1 MNLVIDVGNS
11 AIKLAVFKKNQI
23 LSKSI
28 IKHDALEIGYIELH
42 KQFEIRKT
50 IVCSVTNLNAS
61 EEQFLKNQDHI
72 LFLDNKTSVPF
83 TNLYATPETLGADR
97 IALISEATFKYP
109 KQAVLV
115 IDAGSCI
122 TYDYKNEKDEY
133 LGGAIS
139 PGLSMRYKAVH
150 YFTGKLP
157 LLSRDSSHKFIGNTT
172 NSAIHAG
179 IENGIVFEM
188 NGMIDKYLAENEK
201 LTIILTGGD
210 AEYLRHHLKNCIFAN
225 SNFLLEGLNDILDY
239 N

>member
-11 AIKLAVFKKNQI
+11 SIKLAVFENKQM
-23 LSKSI
+23 LFKSVVN
-28 IKHDALEIGYIELH
+28 HNALESEYIGLKGKFKIH
-42 KQFEIRKT
+42 KT
-50 IVCSVTNLNAS
+50 IVCSVTNLDGR
-61 EEQFLKNQDHI
+61 EVEFFKNQNHI
-72 LFLDNKTSVPF
+72 LFLDAQTRLPF
-83 TNLYATPETLGADR
+83 VNLYATPETLGADR
-97 IALISEATFKYP
+97 IALIGEAAFKYP
-109 KQAVLV
+109 EQAVLV

-122 TYDYKNEKDEY
+122 TYDYKNERNEY

-150 YFTGKLP
+150 HFTGKLP
-157 LLSRDSSHKFIGNTT
+157 LLSHGSTHKLIGNTT
-172 NSAIHAG
+172 ASAIHSG
-179 IENGIVFEM
+179 VENGIIFEI
-188 NGMIDKYLAENEK
+188 NGMIGKYLAENEK

>member
-11 AIKLAVFKKNQI
+11 AVKLAVFQKKQI
-23 LSKSI
+23 IYKSI
-28 IKHDALEIGYIELH
+28 IEHGTLEVAFIELRN
-42 KQFEIRKT
+42 QFEIRKT
-50 IVCSVTNLNAS
+50 IVCSVTNLGAG
-61 EEQFLKNQDHI
+61 EEHFLKTQDFI
-72 LFLDNKTSVPF
+72 LFLDNHTNVPF
-83 TNLYATPETLGADR
+83 VNLYATPETLGADR

-150 YFTGKLP
+150 HFTGKLP
-157 LLSRDSSHKFIGNTT
+157 LLNRDSSHKLIGNTT
-172 NSAIHAG
+172 NTAIHAG
-179 IENGIVFEM
+179 IENGIIFEI
-188 NGMIDKYLAENEK
+188 NGMIDKYLIENEK

-210 AEYLRHHLKNCIFAN
+210 AEYLRHRLKNCIFAN

>member
-11 AIKLAVFKKNQI
+11 SIKLAVFENKQM
-23 LSKSI
+23 LFKSVVN
-28 IKHDALEIGYIELH
+28 HDALGAGYIEI
-42 KQFEIRKT
+42 KSKFKIRKA
-50 IVCSVTNLNAS
+50 IVCSVANLDGH
-61 EEQFLKNQDHI
+61 EVDFFRNQGHV
-72 LFLDNKTSVPF
+72 LFLDAQTKLPF
-83 TNLYATPETLGADR
+83 VNRYATPETLGADR
-97 IALISEATFKYP
+97 IALVGEAAFKYP
-109 KQAVLV
+109 GQAVLV

-122 TYDYKNEKDEY
+122 TYDYKNEKNEY

-150 YFTGKLP
+150 HFTGKLP
-157 LLSRDSSHKFIGNTT
+157 LLGRDPAHKLIGNTT
-172 NSAIHAG
+172 ATAIHAG
-179 IENGIVFEM
+179 VENGIIFEI
-188 NGMIDKYLAENEK
+188 NGVIDKYLAENEK

>member
-61 EEQFLKNQDHI
+61 EEQFLKNQNHI
-72 LFLDNKTSVPF
+72 LFLDNRTKVPF

-157 LLSRDSSHKFIGNTT
+157 LLSRDSSLNFIGNTT
-172 NSAIHAG
+172 HSAIHAG
-179 IENGIVFEM
+179 IENGIIFEM

-210 AEYLRHHLKNCIFAN
+210 AEYLRHRLKNCIFAN